1 MNYKELCLEIAKT
14 RNRLSGSLHWKTRKD
29 LKKHYYRMLKE
40 KKDYE
45 RFTGITHVGT

>member
-29 LKKHYYRMLKE
+29 LKKHYFRMLKD

-45 RFTGITHVGT
+45 RFIGINNGL